1 MPIGNVRIVIS
12 APADRDLGDIWLAI
26 APDDAAT
33 ATRLVRD
40 IGAKLDYWPRIRAS
54 VRAVTISAPGRV
66 YWSKVRISFF
76 TKPIKTP
83 DDGPID
89 EVEVVRV
96 VDGRRDLTSPF

>member
-1 MPIGNVRIVIS
+1 
-12 APADRDLGDIWLAI
+12 LGDIWLAI

-40 IGAKLDYWPRIRAS
+40 IGAKIGLLAAYPRLGPRRHDIRS
-54 VRAVTISAPGRV
+54 GTRV
-66 YWSKVRISFF
+66 LVEGPYLILYE
-76 TKPIKTP
+76 THPDT

>member
-12 APADRDLGDIWLAI
+12 APADRDLGISGWRSPPMMLQ
-26 APDDAAT
+26 
-33 ATRLVRD
+33 RQLGLVRD
-40 IGAKLDYWPRIRAS
+40 FGAKIRLLAAYPRLGPRCHDIRS
-54 VRAVTISAPGRV
+54 GTRV
-66 YWSKVRISFF
+66 LVEGPYLILYE
-76 TKPIKTP
+76 THQDT